1 MAEDPN
7 YEPTPP
13 DTDFMEGLKK
23 KLDGNLSS
31 AIMAGARASGGKYYP
46 NVVCT
51 MRSSSDSAFSSPRD
65 PKAIVFPVRVGEES
79 SSRGSFL
86 NEEEDVPPTSRK
98 YDASY
103 KKTLTRE
110 MLKCGEDEYKESLR
124 GLSRGHFQPIFN
136 NLAEVYFLSLIHI

>member
-1 MAEDPN
+1 
-7 YEPTPP
+7 
-13 DTDFMEGLKK
+13 
-23 KLDGNLSS
+23 
-31 AIMAGARASGGKYYP
+31 
-46 NVVCT
+46 

-86 NEEEDVPPTSRK
+86 HEEEDIPPTSRK

-124 GLSRGHFQPIFN
+124 GLSRGHFQPIYN
-136 NLAEVYFLSLIHI
+136 NLVEIYFTSISVIFFQATNLYFSMVPFRTCSTWKLFKNGS